1 MKPLSMLEVAT
12 FPEHIQSAVEEQRWD
27 DLVAA
32 LDNGVAAT
40 LYSRREGQSLLAFV
54 LLYHEAGQDKG
65 VPSIPLKVLDAFCGH
80 GLSSTTLVDGV
91 GAVALAGQYGQWAW
105 AHHLLNQG
113 WPVEPAGQ
121 EKSALSLVISGHWAR
136 QRLSTFKTIGDALL
150 QGANIFE
157 EFFPS
162 SPTSDELPENVHAL
176 PVSPVLDVSEENAKR
191 AIKRFFEA
199 VDTTLADRVST
210 FSFEKRGMLSLCL
223 RLLERGAKQD
233 SQTLFQV
240 RDEQRLLTPLEQVI
254 ALRETELAA
263 AWLDSPHVT
272 TGFPRGALAM
282 ASEGNDL
289 ATLKALLDRTPP
301 DLLQE
306 EGRLAVLG
314 SVRCGHRL
322 PLDLL
327 QAAGVNLN
335 VHDDRG
341 WTLAQCAA
349 EKGSRPLL
357 AYLTRQGVDL
367 EAAVEDGP
375 TAADLLRMN
384 YPFLLEVFGLKMPEE
399 TANVRVLRR
408 PRP

>member
-1 MKPLSMLEVAT
+1 MKPLSRLEVAT

-27 DLVAA
+27 DLVDA
-32 LDNGVAAT
+32 LNSGVAAT

-54 LLYHEAGQDKG
+54 LLYHEAGQDRG
-65 VPSIPLKVLDAFCGH
+65 VPAIPLNVLDAFCEH

-91 GAVALAGQYGQWAW
+91 GAITLAGQYGQWAW

-113 WPVEPAGQ
+113 WPAEPPGQ
-121 EKSALSLVISGHWAR
+121 EKSALSLVVSGHWAR
-136 QRLSTFKTIGDALL
+136 QRLSTFKSIGDALL
-150 QGANIFE
+150 QSANLFE
-157 EFFPS
+157 ELFPS
-162 SPTSDELPENVHAL
+162 GTASTELPENVHAL
-176 PVSPVLDVSEENAKR
+176 PVPPVLDMSEENAQR
-191 AIKRFFEA
+191 AIKRFFEV
-199 VDTTLADRVST
+199 VDTTLTDRATSV
-210 FSFEKRGMLSLCL
+210 SFEKRGMLSLCL
-223 RLLERGAKQD
+223 RLLEQGAKQHV
-233 SQTLFQV
+233 QTLFQV

-263 AWLDSPHVT
+263 AWLDSPHAT

-301 DLLQE
+301 SLLQA
-306 EGRLAVLG
+306 EGRLALLG

-327 QAAGVNLN
+327 QAAGVGLD
-335 VHDDRG
+335 VCDDRG

-357 AYLTRQGVDL
+357 AYLVRHGVDL
-367 EAAVEDGP
+367 EGTVEEGP

-384 YPFLLEVFGLKMPEE
+384 YPFLLENFGLKMPEE
-399 TANVRVLRR
+399 SANVRVLRR